1 MFNSLKYAKK
11 LEEVGLTREQAEM
24 HVQILS
30 EVMESTLATKQD
42 MKDLN
47 LALSQDM
54 KNLNLALSQDIKDL
68 DQRIGQD
75 VKNLHQRIDTLAVD
89 FRNELKI
96 TEQRMT
102 IKIGTIVSMAI
113 GVAVTIVKLIS

>member
-42 MKDLN
+42 MKD
-47 LALSQDM
+47 
-54 KNLNLALSQDIKDL
+54 LNLALSQDIKDL